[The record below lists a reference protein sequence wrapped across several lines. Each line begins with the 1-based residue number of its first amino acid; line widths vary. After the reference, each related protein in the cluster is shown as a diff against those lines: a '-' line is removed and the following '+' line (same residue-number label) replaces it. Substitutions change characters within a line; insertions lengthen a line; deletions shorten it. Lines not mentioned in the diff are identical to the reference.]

1 MTKKISVII
10 NNYNKKP
17 YLKRCLDSVLD
28 QTYENWEIIF
38 WDDNSTDD
46 SWNMATEYFKEKI
59 EDNLLLLK
67 RFKVYKTCWE
77 IKGEHEVDL
86 PLGVVR
92 WLAVKQELV
101 KGDYIAFLDADDY
114 WHPRKLEKQ
123 MGLFKENPGIK
134 LVFSDCQYFE
144 SKEVQIDNCPA
155 WQTEE
160 HLFGTFHERYK
171 PLMDNDPFMGLL
183 LGYKFK
189 PWLNSNFM
197 PMSTLVFEKESFFKV
212 MGKSTHY
219 TSGEDFDWL
228 FKMTAKYDCGF
239 IPEVLSYY
247 RINVPGSVNNQI
259 SMSLKAQWNEID
271 VIKKAKGYRELT
283 RWQTARFY
291 FRLFVMYL
299 KLVYKQ
305 LQEAKVL

>member
-1 MTKKISVII
+1 MTRKVSIII

-17 YLKRCLDSVLD
+17 YLKRCLDSVLE

-46 SWNMATEYFKEKI
+46 GRNWAFHYLNMTCPDKFYCYDTKQLI
-59 EDNLLLLK
+59 DNPN
-67 RFKVYKTCWE
+67 F
-77 IKGEHEVDL
+77 DL

-92 WLAVKQELV
+92 WMAAQKA

-123 MGLFKENPGIK
+123 MKLFEENHDMK
-134 LVFSDCQYFE
+134 LVFSDCQYFAD
-144 SKEVQIDNCPA
+144 KIIQVDNYPA
-155 WQTEE
+155 WTSEQYT
-160 HLFGTFHERYK
+160 FGTFHEKYR

-183 LGYKFK
+183 LGYKLK

-197 PMSTLVFEKESFFKV
+197 PMSTLVFEREAFFKV

-228 FKMTAKYDCGF
+228 FKMTAKYDCGLV
-239 IPEVLSYY
+239 PEVLSYY
-247 RINVPGSVNNQI
+247 RINVRGSVNNQI

-283 RWQTARFY
+283 RWQTVRFY
-291 FRLFVMYL
+291 FRLFVMYS
-299 KLVYKQ
+299 KLIFKQ
-305 LQEAKVL
+305 CQEVKVL